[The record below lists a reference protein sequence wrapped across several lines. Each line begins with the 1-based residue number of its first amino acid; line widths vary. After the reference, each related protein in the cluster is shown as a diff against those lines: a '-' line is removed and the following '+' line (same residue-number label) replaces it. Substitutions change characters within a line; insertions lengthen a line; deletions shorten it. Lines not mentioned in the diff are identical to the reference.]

1 MFVEFSLSSNHCSFL
16 QLLFAPSSLTSSS
29 YVSII
34 MDDSKQRCST
44 FSATLHM
51 FKHLHPLLGF
61 CTEQFVYFLFDV
73 VHSVITA
80 ATATKT

>member
-1 MFVEFSLSSNHCSFL
+1 MFVEFSLSSYHCSFL
-16 QLLFAPSSLTSSS
+16 QFLFAPSLTSSS

-51 FKHLHPLLGF
+51 IKHLHPLFRFLYR
-61 CTEQFVYFLFDV
+61 TVYLL
-73 VHSVITA
+73 SI
-80 ATATKT
+80 